1 MDADV
6 VIICAARIRDHPFMQ
21 LHMRMLEHL
30 KAGRREQAAQLSRE
44 LENIIRDSATTE
56 ADAHNG
62 HQ

>member
-1 MDADV
+1 
-6 VIICAARIRDHPFMQ
+6 MQ

-30 KAGRREQAAQLSRE
+30 KEGRREQAAQLSRE